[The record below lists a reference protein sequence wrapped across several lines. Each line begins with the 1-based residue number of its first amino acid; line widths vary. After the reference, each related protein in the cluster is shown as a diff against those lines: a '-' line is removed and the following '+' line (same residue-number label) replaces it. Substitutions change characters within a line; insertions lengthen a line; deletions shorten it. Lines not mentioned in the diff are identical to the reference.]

1 VDENGS
7 RPREGRGNKKKRKGK
22 EKKRK
27 RERKRKR
34 KKKEIENKKGK
45 DYVFLE
51 IVIRKLYY
59 LYYYWIMKIGCVM
72 ISES

>member
-1 VDENGS
+1 MKTGQDRGKEEEI
-7 RPREGRGNKKKRKGK
+7 RKRKKEGKEKGK
-22 EKKRK
+22 EKEKEKR
-27 RERKRKR
+27 
-34 KKKEIENKKGK
+34 EIENKKGK